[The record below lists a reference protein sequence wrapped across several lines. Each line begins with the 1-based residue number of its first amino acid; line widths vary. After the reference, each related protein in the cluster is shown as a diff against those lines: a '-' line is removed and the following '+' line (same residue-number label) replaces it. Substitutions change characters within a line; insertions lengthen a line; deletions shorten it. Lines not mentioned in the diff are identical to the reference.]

1 MARTVLEKETRR
13 QQLLDAAIRVF
24 ARKGYVETSID
35 DIITEA
41 DVARGTFYLYFPG
54 KKEIFL
60 AIIDHY
66 FELLTDLVNRLMSE
80 EWPAQLNRAR
90 LKEHVLKWLHFF
102 AQRRDLAKVI
112 YREATSIDPQFEARW
127 SRLSETVKSFL
138 TERVRTLQ
146 RDGVLRKTLDP
157 RAWALFMEGFFHAA
171 VCNYILQSERPDPDW
186 LAEQWVDFVLWG
198 ITPAERKAERNQTG
212 G

>member
-1 MARTVLEKETRR
+1 MARTVLDKETRR
-13 QQLLDAAIRVF
+13 QQLLEAAIRVF

-41 DVARGTFYLYFPG
+41 EVARGTFYLYFPG

-66 FELLTDLVNRLMSE
+66 FELVSDLVDRLMAE
-80 EWPAQLNRAR
+80 EWPVHLDRAR
-90 LKEHVLKWLHFF
+90 FREHVFTWLRFF
-102 AQRRDLAKVI
+102 AQHRDLAKVI
-112 YREATSIDPQFEARW
+112 YREATSIDPQFEDRW
-127 SRLSETVKSFL
+127 NRLSEIVKEFL

-146 RDGVLRKTLDP
+146 RDGQLRQRLDP
-157 RAWALFMEGFFHAA
+157 RAWALFMEGIFHAA
-171 VCNYILQSERPDPDW
+171 VCSYILQSERPDLDW
-186 LAEQWVDFVLWG
+186 LADQWVDFVLWG
-198 ITPAERKAERNQTG
+198 ITPAERNHTG